1 MLRAL
6 KTITFLYVPKED
18 RIAGAINAGHP
29 DAWSC
34 WLTRRLALAVLER
47 AADYIASTS
56 NLAQR
61 APAELRGE
69 AIAFEREAAIAK
81 TAPAMSQ
88 TPPEILKSSTVAA
101 ELADR
106 LTIVREQDA
115 FRLELRG
122 QSGNG
127 TAGVV
132 KREELQRI
140 LQMLDGVVAQA
151 GSAKMMMA
159 NQQIQGRSALAQ
171 QAVKFGW
178 DHVHLRTSEPEAMAQ
193 WFESM
198 LGAEVIRSMQQGKP
212 RIDLKLGGAN
222 IFIAPV
228 APSDGVNAA
237 PVTPYR
243 GLDHF
248 GLTVSGIDAVAA
260 ELKKKGVEFT
270 REPTTVRP
278 GVRICFIRGPEGVSI
293 ELLDRDP
300 KY

>member
-6 KTITFLYVPKED
+6 KTITFLYVPQED

-34 WLTRRLALAVLER
+34 CLKQRLALAVLER
-47 AADYIASTS
+47 APDYIANTS

-88 TPPEILKSSTVAA
+88 TAPEILKSSAAAA

-106 LTIVREQDA
+106 LTISREQDV

-127 TAGVV
+127 TVGVV

-140 LQMLDGVVAQA
+140 LQMLHSVVAQA
-151 GSAKMMMA
+151 GW
-159 NQQIQGRSALAQ
+159 LA
-171 QAVKFGW
+171 A
-178 DHVHLRTSEPEAMAQ
+178 
-193 WFESM
+193 
-198 LGAEVIRSMQQGKP
+198 
-212 RIDLKLGGAN
+212 
-222 IFIAPV
+222 
-228 APSDGVNAA
+228 AA
-237 PVTPYR
+237 P
-243 GLDHF
+243 G
-248 GLTVSGIDAVAA
+248 
-260 ELKKKGVEFT
+260 
-270 REPTTVRP
+270 
-278 GVRICFIRGPEGVSI
+278 
-293 ELLDRDP
+293 DP
-300 KY
+300 KPARH

>member
-6 KTITFLYVPKED
+6 KTVTFLYAPQED

-47 AADYIASTS
+47 ATGYIANTS

-88 TPPEILKSSTVAA
+88 TPLEILKSSTAAA

-106 LTIVREQDA
+106 LTISREQDA

-127 TAGVV
+127 AAGVV

-140 LQMLDGVVAQA
+140 LQMLHGVVAQA
-151 GSAKMMMA
+151 GW
-159 NQQIQGRSALAQ
+159 LA
-171 QAVKFGW
+171 APG
-178 DHVHLRTSEPEAMAQ
+178 AAQ
-193 WFESM
+193 P
-198 LGAEVIRSMQQGKP
+198 A
-212 RIDLKLGGAN
+212 A
-222 IFIAPV
+222 AA
-228 APSDGVNAA
+228 APSD
-237 PVTPYR
+237 
-243 GLDHF
+243 
-248 GLTVSGIDAVAA
+248 
-260 ELKKKGVEFT
+260 
-270 REPTTVRP
+270 
-278 GVRICFIRGPEGVSI
+278 
-293 ELLDRDP
+293 P
-300 KY
+300 KPARH